1 MAALFDFAPTNN
13 NLNLPAEIPILSL
26 FNFQPKSPSKQ
37 REIHP
42 GMDTETMADIL
53 SDRLIEMVRK
63 DMMQQEKVSEQAAQ
77 ATPTAANR

>member
-1 MAALFDFAPTNN
+1 
-13 NLNLPAEIPILSL
+13 
-26 FNFQPKSPSKQ
+26 
-37 REIHP
+37 
-42 GMDTETMADIL
+42 MDTETMADIL